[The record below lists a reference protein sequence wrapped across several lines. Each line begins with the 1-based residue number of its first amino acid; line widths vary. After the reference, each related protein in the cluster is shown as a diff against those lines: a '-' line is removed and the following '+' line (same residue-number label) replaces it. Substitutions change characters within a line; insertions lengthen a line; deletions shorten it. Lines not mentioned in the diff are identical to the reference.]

1 MADSDGEYV
10 ENQSDDGGGGDDHYM
25 TLERGEDRQPA
36 GQRHGR
42 HLQVPGA
49 HAPRRPGG
57 PTSNGRPH
65 QSQGP
70 GQGQG
75 LGQGQRQT
83 RRKQTRQKQQAS
95 WETVKRSWD
104 TVVEAADG
112 QIVGIELLEA
122 AEKRRRV
129 LRDTTP
135 LQRGIIRHM
144 VLVLDMSIAMAA
156 RDYLPS
162 CHRVALNCA
171 ATFVR
176 AYFEQNPISQ
186 LAIIAM
192 RDGVALRVSDMGGNP
207 AEHLEKL
214 HEWDNV
220 EPQGHPSLQNALEMC
235 RGALFHTPS
244 HGTREVLVIFGALLS
259 SDPGDIHDTIG
270 ALLTD
275 RIRVS
280 IVGLAAQVAICSE
293 ICTRTNGGDDR
304 SYNVALHDVH
314 FRELFLAATTPPATQ
329 AAADQ
334 SNPAS
339 LLMMGFP
346 SRAIADSHVAGGGG
360 LSVCACHNKPVR
372 EGYACTRCRT
382 KVCRLPAECPACG
395 LTLILSTHLA
405 RSYHH
410 LFPLRN
416 WSVVSWVAAAAAVR
430 QRGATACHACLVPFP
445 DLPPPERLRELQ
457 AAADADAD
465 ADAGDKERSGDAGA
479 DTAGG
484 RPTQKQQGTAGAA
497 QIDASTDPAAAA
509 LNNQLKGVSE
519 SSRYACEVCGHHFCI
534 DCDVFAHEVVH
545 NCPGCQSDTR
555 PPAEKEADARARAA
569 EVAAFAAAAAATAA
583 AAAASANSA
592 AVAASEA
599 GAMANSASSS
609 SSAAAIRPKT
619 KILLKARG
627 SAAAAPAPAE
637 GMVID

>member
-10 ENQSDDGGGGDDHYM
+10 ENMSDGDGNNDDHYM
-25 TLERGEDRQPA
+25 TQERGEDRQQP
-36 GQRHGR
+36 GSQRHGR
-42 HLQVPGA
+42 HLQQGGPAGGQ
-49 HAPRRPGG
+49 RRLGGGRPGHG
-57 PTSNGRPH
+57 NGNGGRGT
-65 QSQGP
+65 Q
-70 GQGQG
+70 
-75 LGQGQRQT
+75 LGQGQQP
-83 RRKQTRQKQQAS
+83 RRKQKQQQAAA

-104 TVVEAADG
+104 TVGEADDG
-112 QIVGIELLEA
+112 QVVGIELLEA

-144 VLVLDMSIAMAA
+144 VLVLDMSFAMAS
-156 RDYLPS
+156 RDYLPT
-162 CHRVALNCA
+162 CHRVALSCA
-171 ATFVR
+171 AAFVR

-186 LAIIAM
+186 LAIVAM

-207 AEHLEKL
+207 AEHLERL

-244 HGTREVLVIFGALLS
+244 HGTREVLIVFGALLS

-270 ALLTD
+270 ALIAD

-304 SYNVALHDVH
+304 SYAVALHDVH

-329 AAADQ
+329 ASGGSAASQ

-346 SRAIADSHVAGGGG
+346 SRAIADTHIAGGGG

-372 EGYACTRCRT
+372 EGYACTRCQT

-416 WSVVSWVAAAAAVR
+416 WVVVPWVAAAAAVR
-430 QRGATACHACLVPFP
+430 DRGATACHACLAPFP
-445 DLPPPERLRELQ
+445 ELPPPEKLRELEAQ
-457 AAADADAD
+457 SGSGQAGAGSASGAAGSKAGGAGSVAINAAA
-465 ADAGDKERSGDAGA
+465 
-479 DTAGG
+479 
-484 RPTQKQQGTAGAA
+484 
-497 QIDASTDPAAAA
+497 DPAAAA
-509 LNNQLKGVSE
+509 LSNQLKGVSE
-519 SSRYACEVCGHHFCI
+519 SSRYACEVCGNHFCI

-555 PPAEKEADARARAA
+555 SPAEKEADAKARAA
-569 EVAAFAAAAAATAA
+569 EVASFAA
-583 AAAASANSA
+583 AAAASAAAAAAASSTRTGAGDSTPSSTPGASA
-592 AVAASEA
+592 A
-599 GAMANSASSS
+599 
-609 SSAAAIRPKT
+609 RPKT
-619 KILLKARG
+619 KILLKR
-627 SAAAAPAPAE
+627 AAPA
-637 GMVID
+637 GDSMVID